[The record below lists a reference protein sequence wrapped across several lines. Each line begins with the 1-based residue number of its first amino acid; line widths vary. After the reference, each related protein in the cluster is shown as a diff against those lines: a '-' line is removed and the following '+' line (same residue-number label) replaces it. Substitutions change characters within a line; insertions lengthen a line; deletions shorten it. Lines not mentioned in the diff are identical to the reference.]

1 MSLAALRRLRAVAP
15 WSASCSRVER
25 PTSWSLRGFASEV
38 PVPPGGAP
46 PTIPGAYCESLDVE
60 LGSDR
65 VPSTVGFETGRIARL
80 TNGAVLASMGD
91 TRVMCAAVCAREAD
105 PDASFHPL
113 SVDYR
118 ERASGYGK
126 IPSTFTRREGPPK
139 DREVLAMRVIDRAIR
154 PLFPKAFTNDTS
166 VQTTVYSSDGS
177 QDPSVLA
184 VNGASAALSVSD
196 IPWNGPVGAVRVA
209 VVNGGEDVIVNPSE
223 EDVAGSDLT
232 LFYAGNERRT
242 LMIEAAAVGSPKGT
256 PEAAVAKALRA
267 AHAAA
272 VKLIEPQKRLQR
284 AMGKPKRALDPVA
297 DERHRAMKE
306 AVARECGQ
314 ELRALYEEKIQSKS
328 ERGRRMAELK
338 VRVGEALAEKG
349 FEPSSPSSAETV
361 GEAAAAESSERVPS
375 TFTAKELDAA
385 YLAVCSRM
393 MRDLIFE
400 SSTRVDGRGLTEL
413 RALDAM
419 TSVIPVV
426 HGSSLFERGNT
437 QTLATATIGGMQ
449 DVQRLD
455 APVGPSDKRL
465 MLHYA
470 FPSFSIDETPRRG
483 PALSRREIGH
493 GALAEKSLAAM
504 LPSAD
509 AWPFVARVNAET
521 LESNGSSS
529 MAAVCA
535 GSMALMDA
543 GVPLAEHVG
552 AVSVGLVMDEDEATG
567 EVTRHAIMADL
578 MGLED
583 VLGDMDFKIAG
594 TLSGVTGIQLD
605 CKPEGIPPDVL
616 IDALETSRVARAEII
631 RRMTTAIAAPK
642 REHELPVTAPRF
654 ANTTM
659 DVGLLGKLIG
669 PQGRNI
675 RDIEET
681 TGAKVSI
688 TQPPPGGA
696 QAVVGVF
703 GPNKA
708 AMEAALERVERL
720 KRVLEPGEVVTGT
733 VVDVKPFGWIL
744 RTEDGDEGLM
754 HVTELMHTNARV
766 ESGDHLPLGASVEVK
781 VLDGPT
787 GEKGVRFSAKALLAK
802 PEGYV
807 ERFPEKTPRRGPPRG
822 GGTGSSAGRGL
833 GNPGAA
839 KETSKFARNPDGT
852 LERPLRRIANE

>member
-1 MSLAALRRLRAVAP
+1 M
-15 WSASCSRVER
+15 
-25 PTSWSLRGFASEV
+25 
-38 PVPPGGAP
+38 
-46 PTIPGAYCESLDVE
+46 
-60 LGSDR
+60 
-65 VPSTVGFETGRIARL
+65 
-80 TNGAVLASMGD
+80 
-91 TRVMCAAVCAREAD
+91 
-105 PDASFHPL
+105 
-113 SVDYR
+113 
-118 ERASGYGK
+118 
-126 IPSTFTRREGPPK
+126 
-139 DREVLAMRVIDRAIR
+139 
-154 PLFPKAFTNDTS
+154 
-166 VQTTVYSSDGS
+166 
-177 QDPSVLA
+177 
-184 VNGASAALSVSD
+184 
-196 IPWNGPVGAVRVA
+196 
-209 VVNGGEDVIVNPSE
+209 NPSE

-385 YLAVCSRM
+385 YLAVCSRT

-413 RALDAM
+413 RVLDAM

-529 MAAVCA
+529 MAAV
-535 GSMALMDA
+535 
-543 GVPLAEHVG
+543 
-552 AVSVGLVMDEDEATG
+552 
-567 EVTRHAIMADL
+567 
-578 MGLED
+578 
-583 VLGDMDFKIAG
+583 
-594 TLSGVTGIQLD
+594 LS
-605 CKPEGIPPDVL
+605 L
-616 IDALETSRVARAEII
+616 IHI
-631 RRMTTAIAAPK
+631 
-642 REHELPVTAPRF
+642 
-654 ANTTM
+654 
-659 DVGLLGKLIG
+659 
-669 PQGRNI
+669 
-675 RDIEET
+675 
-681 TGAKVSI
+681 
-688 TQPPPGGA
+688 
-696 QAVVGVF
+696 
-703 GPNKA
+703 
-708 AMEAALERVERL
+708 
-720 KRVLEPGEVVTGT
+720 
-733 VVDVKPFGWIL
+733 
-744 RTEDGDEGLM
+744 
-754 HVTELMHTNARV
+754 
-766 ESGDHLPLGASVEVK
+766 
-781 VLDGPT
+781 
-787 GEKGVRFSAKALLAK
+787 
-802 PEGYV
+802 
-807 ERFPEKTPRRGPPRG
+807 
-822 GGTGSSAGRGL
+822 
-833 GNPGAA
+833 
-839 KETSKFARNPDGT
+839 
-852 LERPLRRIANE
+852 